1 MAFSRNARAGALL
14 AAAAL
19 LGGALW
25 LDRPESAAARQ
36 ATDYAYVH
44 ADFTVVAP
52 RVAGTISQVLVEDHQ
67 QVAPGDLLATLDD
80 RDFAA
85 ALAGARARV
94 DGARAALDALQAEQ
108 ARQQAAIR
116 QAAAAIDA
124 DDASLSLARAELAR
138 YRSLAAEGSGTV
150 QQRQQA
156 QARLDVLQAG
166 RAQHLAALEAARRQ
180 AEVLDARLRGARA
193 SLAQAEAA
201 HTAAQL
207 QLSYTRITAPVG
219 GMVGHRTLRVGAQ
232 VQPGKPLLA
241 IVPLEHA
248 YVEANFRETQLAR
261 VRPGQRV
268 RMAVDALPG
277 VELTGRVASLGP
289 ASGVSYAPIAPHNA
303 TGNFTK
309 IVQRI
314 PVRIEFDAGQPALA
328 RLRVGMSVRPEI
340 ETGPGLDSP

>member
-1 MAFSRNARAGALL
+1 MAFSRNARAGVLL

-80 RDFAA
+80 RDFAT

-94 DGARAALDALQAEQ
+94 DGARAAIDALQAQQ

-156 QARLDVLQAG
+156 QSRLDVLQAG
-166 RAQHLAALEAARRQ
+166 RAQHLAALEAAHRQ
-180 AEVLDARLRGARA
+180 ADVLEAQLRSARA

-201 HTAAQL
+201 RTAAQL
-207 QLSYTRITAPVG
+207 QLSYTRIKAPVG

-232 VQPGKPLLA
+232 VQAGKPLLA

-277 VELTGRVASLGP
+277 IELTGRVASLGP

-328 RLRVGMSVRPEI
+328 RLRMGMSVRPEI
-340 ETGPGLDSP
+340 ETGPGPDSP